1 MGTRRRRAVLAQF
14 METFVA
20 PTSIVRRIWGTSD
33 TVLFIFAGA
42 AAEFALNKAVDW
54 LYFTGRLPADPL
66 GRLFSTVDYARRIVF
81 ADRAGAEKAIDTIAA
96 IHGAV
101 EASRGQRIP
110 DWAYRD
116 VLYLL
121 IAYSIR
127 AFELLERPL
136 TLAECEE
143 LTDVFCRVGQRM
155 GIPELPTS
163 YAAWQADR
171 AQHLSHDL
179 ALSDCSLDLYKQYRK
194 HLGGPRY
201 ALLRGVQGLVCPP
214 PVRQQL
220 GLGNGAWLRP
230 AVAAYCA
237 TKQLTLSQWLKNT
250 MLPAEYAARIRA
262 LDEVPTAGPGATAQP
277 VPTGCPYT
285 RFRAAIQR

>member
-1 MGTRRRRAVLAQF
+1 MSF
-14 METFVA
+14 FVA
-20 PTSIVRRIWGTSD
+20 PGSIVRRIWGTSD

-66 GRLFSTVDYARRIVF
+66 GRLFSTVEYARRIVF

-136 TLAECEE
+136 TPAECAEV
-143 LTDVFCRVGQRM
+143 TDVFCRVGRRM
-155 GIPELPTS
+155 GIPDLPAS
-163 YAAWQADR
+163 YPAWLADR
-171 AQHLSHDL
+171 THHLAADL
-179 ALSDCSLDLYKQYRK
+179 ALSDCSLDLYKQYKK
-194 HLGGPRY
+194 HLGTPRY
-201 ALLRGVQGLVCPP
+201 ALLRGVQGMVCPP
-214 PVRQQL
+214 TVRRQL
-220 GLGNGAWLRP
+220 SLGSGAWLRP
-230 AVAAYCA
+230 ALGFYRA
-237 TKQLTLSQWLKNT
+237 TKQLVLSQWLKNA
-250 MLPAEYAARIRA
+250 MLPAAYAAQIRA
-262 LDEVPTAGPGATAQP
+262 LDEAPMDHASALAKPVPAGCPHAPVRTAG
-277 VPTGCPYT
+277 
-285 RFRAAIQR
+285 QR